1 MVGAIEAG
9 LPGFTWVFPNAEQ
22 ISLLAVPAA
31 LMVIGLVVE
40 LLQPYWSPT
49 VNLYV
54 KLPAAG

>member
-1 MVGAIEAG
+1 MESQKV
-9 LPGFTWVFPNAEQ
+9 
-22 ISLLAVPAA
+22 LLIVIVPVPAA